1 MDLFETH
8 SEAYLAGF
16 KPLADRMRPVRLSE
30 LKGQDHLIAPGSLLA
45 RAIQEDRVFSMIL
58 WGPPGC
64 GKTTLAN
71 IIANETRCE
80 FVRISAVLSGVKEVR
95 QIIDTARE
103 KRSLFKK
110 RTLVFVDEIHRFN
123 KAQQDAF
130 LHHVETGLITLVG
143 ATTENPSFEVIP
155 ALVSRCRVFALKGL
169 EPAHIY
175 QILFRALTDP
185 VHGLGWEPDRFQ
197 KEALQFLAQNADGDA
212 RMALTALEAAAVH
225 FSTRPTIGLTDLEA
239 VVEKKALLYDKTGE
253 EHFNLISAFIKSMRG
268 SDPDAAIYWL
278 QRMLAAGEDPRYMIR
293 RMVRFATEDV
303 GMADPGAL
311 TMALNAGESFR
322 LLGRPEG
329 DGSLF
334 LAAVYLAT
342 APKSNAVYAAQKKV
356 TDLVEKTGYQPVP
369 LHIRNPVTPLMKEMG
384 YGSGYRYAH
393 DHEGGYAPQSYLP
406 ATLDETRLYFPT
418 GRGYEQTVKQ
428 RLDAWIALR
437 GGRQQPAGGPPA
449 GEKPPAFDPDRD
461 RNHTGHPPGE

>member
-1 MDLFETH
+1 MDLFDTH
-8 SEAYLAGF
+8 SDPHGDDTA
-16 KPLADRMRPVRLSE
+16 PLADRMRPRRLSE
-30 LKGQDHLIAPGSLLA
+30 LKGQDHLIAPDSLLA
-45 RAIQEDRVFSMIL
+45 RAIQDDRVFSMIL

-71 IIANETRCE
+71 IIANETKCE

-103 KRSLFKK
+103 KRALFKK
-110 RTLVFVDEIHRFN
+110 RTLLFVDEIHRFN

-169 EPAHIY
+169 EPRHI
-175 QILFRALTDP
+175 QAILLRAVTDP
-185 VHGLGWEPDRFQ
+185 VRGLGWDANRIEQD
-197 KEALQFLAQNADGDA
+197 ALTFLAQSADGDA
-212 RMALTALEAAAVH
+212 RMALTALEAAAFH
-225 FSTRPTIGLTDLEA
+225 FSDKASISLADLET
-239 VVEKKALLYDKTGE
+239 VVGKKALLYDKTGE
-253 EHFNLISAFIKSMRG
+253 EHYNLISAFIKSMRG
-268 SDPDAAIYWL
+268 SDPDAAVYWL
-278 QRMLAAGEDPRYMIR
+278 QRMLAAGDDPYYLIR

-334 LAAVYLAT
+334 QAAVYLAT
-342 APKSNAVYAAQKKV
+342 APKSNAVYMAQKQV

-369 LHIRNPVTPLMKEMG
+369 LHIRNPVTGLMKEMG
-384 YGSGYRYAH
+384 YGSGYKYAH

-406 ATLDETRLYFPT
+406 DFLDGRRLYFPT
-418 GRGYEQTVKQ
+418 GRGYEKIVKQ
-428 RLDAWIALR
+428 RLEAWIALR
-437 GGRQQPAGGPPA
+437 DGRKNPA
-449 GEKPPAFDPDRD
+449 GE
-461 RNHTGHPPGE
+461 

>member
-1 MDLFETH
+1 MDLFDTH
-8 SEAYLAGF
+8 SDPHGDDTA
-16 KPLADRMRPVRLSE
+16 PLADRMRPRRLSE
-30 LKGQDHLIAPGSLLA
+30 LKGQDHLIAPDSLLA
-45 RAIQEDRVFSMIL
+45 RAIQDDRVFSMIL

-71 IIANETRCE
+71 IIANETKCE

-103 KRSLFKK
+103 KRALFKK
-110 RTLVFVDEIHRFN
+110 RTLLFVDEIHRFN

-169 EPAHIY
+169 EPRHI
-175 QILFRALTDP
+175 QAILLRAVTDP
-185 VHGLGWEPDRFQ
+185 VRGLGWDANRIEQD
-197 KEALQFLAQNADGDA
+197 ALTFLAQSADGDA
-212 RMALTALEAAAVH
+212 RMALTALEAAAFH
-225 FSTRPTIGLTDLEA
+225 FSDKASISLADLET
-239 VVEKKALLYDKTGE
+239 VVGKKALLYDKTGE
-253 EHFNLISAFIKSMRG
+253 EHYNLISAFIKSMRG
-268 SDPDAAIYWL
+268 SDPDAAVYWL
-278 QRMLAAGEDPRYMIR
+278 QRMLAAGDDPYYLIR

-311 TMALNAGESFR
+311 TMALTAGESFR

-334 LAAVYLAT
+334 QAAVYLAT
-342 APKSNAVYAAQKKV
+342 APKSNAVYMAQKQV

-369 LHIRNPVTPLMKEMG
+369 LHIRNPVTGLMKEMG
-384 YGSGYRYAH
+384 YGSGYKYAH

-406 ATLDETRLYFPT
+406 DFLDGRRLYFPT
-418 GRGYEQTVKQ
+418 GRGYEKIVKQ
-428 RLDAWIALR
+428 RLEAWIALR
-437 GGRQQPAGGPPA
+437 DGRKNPA
-449 GEKPPAFDPDRD
+449 GE
-461 RNHTGHPPGE
+461 